1 MLLFRRAGMI
11 AASVALTNALA
22 ACGTSAE
29 SGSGGACPSA
39 VTFREN
45 LYTGTHSEKT
55 IRVGEAIGEG
65 EFPPCDDGPVEPF
78 PAETI
83 DVSSIPGID
92 PSVAILVPDYS
103 RRNIFVNLERTGGDL
118 PKEVRELIRQ

>member
-1 MLLFRRAGMI
+1 MPLFRRAGMI
-11 AASVALTNALA
+11 AASVALANALA

-29 SGSGGACPSA
+29 SGSDGVCPLDM
-39 VTFREN
+39 TFRGN

-55 IRVGEAIGEG
+55 IQVGKAIGKG
-65 EFPPCDDGPVEPF
+65 EFPPCDDSSAEPL

-92 PSVAILVPDYS
+92 PSVAILAPDYS
-103 RRNIFVNLERTGGDL
+103 RRDIFVNLERTGGDL
-118 PKEVRELIRQ
+118 PKEVRELIHR

>member
-1 MLLFRRAGMI
+1 M
-11 AASVALTNALA
+11 
-22 ACGTSAE
+22 
-29 SGSGGACPSA
+29 
-39 VTFREN
+39 TFREN
-45 LYTGTHSEKT
+45 LYTGMHSEKT

-65 EFPPCDDGPVEPF
+65 EFPPCGDGPGEPF

-92 PSVAILVPDYS
+92 PSVAILAPDYS
-103 RRNIFVNLERTGGDL
+103 RLNIFVNLERTGGDL